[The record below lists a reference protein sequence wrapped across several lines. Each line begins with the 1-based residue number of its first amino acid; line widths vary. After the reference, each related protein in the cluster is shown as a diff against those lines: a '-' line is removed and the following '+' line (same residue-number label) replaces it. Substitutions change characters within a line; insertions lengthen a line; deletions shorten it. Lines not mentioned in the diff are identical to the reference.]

1 MAKYFNYFP
10 KTFYTSNNDVNGVE
24 AITNIISR
32 FAFDSQL
39 KENTSAFYPYQVQDS
54 DTPEIIADKYYGNVE
69 YHWVVLLFNNIIDP
83 QFDWPLKSDT
93 LIDYI
98 DKKYTANATNFV
110 DDANMPRYLLL
121 ASSGTP
127 PYASLL
133 TESIN
138 GRMLG
143 DINNSGLVLASD
155 ARLYELYNDSALS
168 WTSSARTYIDYI
180 MRPIIAANPTKY
192 ASLVTST
199 TGITWAQTHIK
210 NYFKIITTNANDG
223 TITVEKITLD
233 ANTYANVGAT
243 SISATTQAGEVVTI
257 ATTKDTQTYY
267 DYEVEENES
276 KREIN
281 LVKSDFLPQIEK
293 EFKRVISL

>member
-24 AITNIISR
+24 AITNIIAR

-98 DKKYTANATNFV
+98 DKKYTANGS
-110 DDANMPRYLLL
+110 AN
-121 ASSGTP
+121 TP
-127 PYASLL
+127 AQ
-133 TESIN
+133 
-138 GRMLG
+138 
-143 DINNSGLVLASD
+143 SGLTW
-155 ARLYELYNDSALS
+155 ALS
-168 WTSSARTYIDYI
+168 E
-180 MRPIIAANPTKY
+180 NN
-192 ASLVTST
+192 VQ
-199 TGITWAQTHIK
+199 G
-210 NYFKIITTNANDG
+210 YFKVVTTTANDG
-223 TITVEKITLD
+223 TITQEKITID
-233 ANTYANVGAT
+233 ANTYANVTTGSNT
-243 SISATTQAGEVVTI
+243 YTTQAGEVVTVR
-257 ATTKDTQTYY
+257 TTKETQSYYTY
-267 DYEVEENES
+267 ETNLNES

>member
-83 QFDWPLKSDT
+83 QFDWPLKNDT

-98 DKKYTANATNFV
+98 DKKYTANGA
-110 DDANMPRYLLL
+110 AN
-121 ASSGTP
+121 TP
-127 PYASLL
+127 AQ
-133 TESIN
+133 
-138 GRMLG
+138 
-143 DINNSGLVLASD
+143 SGLTW
-155 ARLYELYNDSALS
+155 ALS
-168 WTSSARTYIDYI
+168 E
-180 MRPIIAANPTKY
+180 NN
-192 ASLVTST
+192 VQ
-199 TGITWAQTHIK
+199 G
-210 NYFKIITTNANDG
+210 YFKVVTTTANDG
-223 TITVEKITLD
+223 TITQEKITID
-233 ANTYANVGAT
+233 ANTYANVTTGSNT
-243 SISATTQAGEVVTI
+243 YTTQAGEAVTVR
-257 ATTKDTQTYY
+257 TTKETQSYYTY
-267 DYEVEENES
+267 ETNLNES

>member
-24 AITNIISR
+24 AITNIIAR

-83 QFDWPLKSDT
+83 QFDWPLKNDT

-98 DKKYTANATNFV
+98 DKKYTANGS
-110 DDANMPRYLLL
+110 AN
-121 ASSGTP
+121 TP
-127 PYASLL
+127 AQ
-133 TESIN
+133 
-138 GRMLG
+138 
-143 DINNSGLVLASD
+143 SGLTW
-155 ARLYELYNDSALS
+155 ALS
-168 WTSSARTYIDYI
+168 E
-180 MRPIIAANPTKY
+180 NN
-192 ASLVTST
+192 VQ
-199 TGITWAQTHIK
+199 G
-210 NYFKIITTNANDG
+210 YFKVVTTTANDG
-223 TITVEKITLD
+223 TITQEKITID
-233 ANTYANVGAT
+233 ANTYANVTTGSNT
-243 SISATTQAGEVVTI
+243 YTTQAGEAVTVR
-257 ATTKDTQTYY
+257 TTKETQSYYTY
-267 DYEVEENES
+267 ETNLNES

-281 LVKSDFLPQIEK
+281 LIKSDFLPQIEK

>member
-24 AITNIISR
+24 AITNIIAR

-98 DKKYTANATNFV
+98 DKKYTANGS
-110 DDANMPRYLLL
+110 ANTS
-121 ASSGTP
+121 AQ
-127 PYASLL
+127 
-133 TESIN
+133 
-138 GRMLG
+138 
-143 DINNSGLVLASD
+143 SGLTW
-155 ARLYELYNDSALS
+155 ALS
-168 WTSSARTYIDYI
+168 E
-180 MRPIIAANPTKY
+180 NN
-192 ASLVTST
+192 VQ
-199 TGITWAQTHIK
+199 G
-210 NYFKIITTNANDG
+210 YFKVVTTTANDG
-223 TITVEKITLD
+223 TITQEKITID
-233 ANTYANVGAT
+233 ANTYANVAT
-243 SISATTQAGEVVTI
+243 GSNTYTTQAGEAVTVR
-257 ATTKDTQTYY
+257 TTKETQSYYTY
-267 DYEVEENES
+267 ETNLNES

>member
-24 AITNIISR
+24 AVTNIIAR

-39 KENTSAFYPYQVQDS
+39 KENTSAFYPYRVQDS

-98 DKKYTANATNFV
+98 DKKYTANGS
-110 DDANMPRYLLL
+110 AN
-121 ASSGTP
+121 TP
-127 PYASLL
+127 AQ
-133 TESIN
+133 
-138 GRMLG
+138 
-143 DINNSGLVLASD
+143 SGLTW
-155 ARLYELYNDSALS
+155 ALS
-168 WTSSARTYIDYI
+168 ES
-180 MRPIIAANPTKY
+180 N
-192 ASLVTST
+192 VQ
-199 TGITWAQTHIK
+199 G
-210 NYFKIITTNANDG
+210 YFKVVTTTANDG
-223 TITVEKITLD
+223 TITQEKITID
-233 ANTYANVGAT
+233 ANTYANVAT
-243 SISATTQAGEVVTI
+243 GTNTYTTQAGESVKVVVT
-257 ATTKDTQTYY
+257 KETQSYYTY
-267 DYEVEENES
+267 ETNLNES

>member
-39 KENTSAFYPYQVQDS
+39 KENTTAFYPYQVQDS

-98 DKKYTANATNFV
+98 DKKYTANGT
-110 DDANMPRYLLL
+110 AN
-121 ASSGTP
+121 TP
-127 PYASLL
+127 AQ
-133 TESIN
+133 
-138 GRMLG
+138 
-143 DINNSGLVLASD
+143 SGLSW
-155 ARLYELYNDSALS
+155 ALS
-168 WTSSARTYIDYI
+168 ENNVQGYFKVI
-180 MRPIIAANPTKY
+180 
-192 ASLVTST
+192 TST
-199 TGITWAQTHIK
+199 
-210 NYFKIITTNANDG
+210 ANDG
-223 TITVEKITLD
+223 TITTEKITID
-233 ANTYANVGAT
+233 ANTYANVTTGSNT
-243 SISATTQAGEVVTI
+243 YTTQAGESVRVVT
-257 ATTKDTQTYY
+257 TKETQSYYTY
-267 DYEVEENES
+267 ETNLNET

-281 LVKSDFLPQIEK
+281 LIKSDFLPQIEK
-293 EFKRVISL
+293 EFKRVVRL

>member
-24 AITNIISR
+24 AITNIIAR

-98 DKKYTANATNFV
+98 DKKYTANGS
-110 DDANMPRYLLL
+110 AN
-121 ASSGTP
+121 TP
-127 PYASLL
+127 AQ
-133 TESIN
+133 
-138 GRMLG
+138 
-143 DINNSGLVLASD
+143 SGLTW
-155 ARLYELYNDSALS
+155 ALS
-168 WTSSARTYIDYI
+168 E
-180 MRPIIAANPTKY
+180 NN
-192 ASLVTST
+192 VQ
-199 TGITWAQTHIK
+199 G
-210 NYFKIITTNANDG
+210 YFKVVTTTANDG
-223 TITVEKITLD
+223 TITQEKITID
-233 ANTYANVGAT
+233 ANTYANVTTGSNT
-243 SISATTQAGEVVTI
+243 YTTQAGEVITVR
-257 ATTKDTQTYY
+257 TTKETQSYYTY
-267 DYEVEENES
+267 ETNLNES

>member
-83 QFDWPLKSDT
+83 QFDWPLKNDT

-98 DKKYTANATNFV
+98 DKKYTANGS
-110 DDANMPRYLLL
+110 AN
-121 ASSGTP
+121 TP
-127 PYASLL
+127 AQ
-133 TESIN
+133 
-138 GRMLG
+138 
-143 DINNSGLVLASD
+143 SGLTW
-155 ARLYELYNDSALS
+155 ALS
-168 WTSSARTYIDYI
+168 ES
-180 MRPIIAANPTKY
+180 N
-192 ASLVTST
+192 VQ
-199 TGITWAQTHIK
+199 G
-210 NYFKIITTNANDG
+210 YFKVVTTTANDG
-223 TITVEKITLD
+223 TITQEKITID
-233 ANTYANVGAT
+233 ANTYANVITGSNT
-243 SISATTQAGEVVTI
+243 YTTQAGESVTVVT
-257 ATTKDTQTYY
+257 TRETQSYYTY
-267 DYEVEENES
+267 ETNLNES

-281 LVKSDFLPQIEK
+281 LIKSDFLPQIEK

>member
-1 MAKYFNYFP
+1 MAKYFNYYP

-24 AITNIISR
+24 AITNIIAR

-98 DKKYTANATNFV
+98 DKKYTANGS
-110 DDANMPRYLLL
+110 AN
-121 ASSGTP
+121 TP
-127 PYASLL
+127 AQ
-133 TESIN
+133 
-138 GRMLG
+138 
-143 DINNSGLVLASD
+143 SGLTW
-155 ARLYELYNDSALS
+155 ALS
-168 WTSSARTYIDYI
+168 E
-180 MRPIIAANPTKY
+180 NN
-192 ASLVTST
+192 VQ
-199 TGITWAQTHIK
+199 G
-210 NYFKIITTNANDG
+210 YFKVVTTTANDG
-223 TITVEKITLD
+223 TITQEKITID
-233 ANTYANVGAT
+233 ANTYANVAT
-243 SISATTQAGEVVTI
+243 GINTYTTQAGESVKVVVT
-257 ATTKDTQTYY
+257 KETQSYYTY
-267 DYEVEENES
+267 ETNLNES

>member
-24 AITNIISR
+24 AITNIIAR

-98 DKKYTANATNFV
+98 DKKYTANGS
-110 DDANMPRYLLL
+110 ANTS
-121 ASSGTP
+121 AQ
-127 PYASLL
+127 
-133 TESIN
+133 
-138 GRMLG
+138 
-143 DINNSGLVLASD
+143 SGLTW
-155 ARLYELYNDSALS
+155 ALS
-168 WTSSARTYIDYI
+168 E
-180 MRPIIAANPTKY
+180 NN
-192 ASLVTST
+192 VQ
-199 TGITWAQTHIK
+199 G
-210 NYFKIITTNANDG
+210 YFKVVTTTANDG
-223 TITVEKITLD
+223 TITQEKITID
-233 ANTYANVGAT
+233 ANTYANVTTGSNT
-243 SISATTQAGEVVTI
+243 YTTQAGESVRVVT
-257 ATTKDTQTYY
+257 TKETQSYYTY
-267 DYEVEENES
+267 ETNLNES

>member
-24 AITNIISR
+24 AITNIITR

-98 DKKYTANATNFV
+98 DKKYTANGS
-110 DDANMPRYLLL
+110 AN
-121 ASSGTP
+121 TP
-127 PYASLL
+127 AQ
-133 TESIN
+133 
-138 GRMLG
+138 
-143 DINNSGLVLASD
+143 SGLTW
-155 ARLYELYNDSALS
+155 ALS
-168 WTSSARTYIDYI
+168 E
-180 MRPIIAANPTKY
+180 NN
-192 ASLVTST
+192 VQ
-199 TGITWAQTHIK
+199 G
-210 NYFKIITTNANDG
+210 YFKVVTTTANDG
-223 TITVEKITLD
+223 TITQEKITID
-233 ANTYANVGAT
+233 ANTYANVTTGSNT
-243 SISATTQAGEVVTI
+243 YTTQAGESVKVVVT
-257 ATTKDTQTYY
+257 KETQSYYTY
-267 DYEVEENES
+267 ETNLNEA

>member
-24 AITNIISR
+24 AITNIIAR

-98 DKKYTANATNFV
+98 DKKYTANGS
-110 DDANMPRYLLL
+110 AN
-121 ASSGTP
+121 TP
-127 PYASLL
+127 AQ
-133 TESIN
+133 
-138 GRMLG
+138 
-143 DINNSGLVLASD
+143 SGLTW
-155 ARLYELYNDSALS
+155 ALS
-168 WTSSARTYIDYI
+168 E
-180 MRPIIAANPTKY
+180 NN
-192 ASLVTST
+192 VQ
-199 TGITWAQTHIK
+199 G
-210 NYFKIITTNANDG
+210 YFKVVTTTANDG
-223 TITVEKITLD
+223 TITQEKITID
-233 ANTYANVGAT
+233 ANTYANVITGSNT
-243 SISATTQAGEVVTI
+243 YTTQAGESVTVVT
-257 ATTKDTQTYY
+257 TRETQSYYTY
-267 DYEVEENES
+267 ETNLNES

-281 LVKSDFLPQIEK
+281 LIKSDFLPQIEK

>member
-24 AITNIISR
+24 AITNIIAR

-98 DKKYTANATNFV
+98 DKKYTANGT
-110 DDANMPRYLLL
+110 AN
-121 ASSGTP
+121 TP
-127 PYASLL
+127 
-133 TESIN
+133 TQ
-138 GRMLG
+138 
-143 DINNSGLVLASD
+143 SGLSW
-155 ARLYELYNDSALS
+155 ALS
-168 WTSSARTYIDYI
+168 E
-180 MRPIIAANPTKY
+180 NN
-192 ASLVTST
+192 VQ
-199 TGITWAQTHIK
+199 G
-210 NYFKIITTNANDG
+210 YFKVITTTANDG
-223 TITVEKITLD
+223 TITTEKITID
-233 ANTYANVGAT
+233 ANTYANVTTGSNT
-243 SISATTQAGEVVTI
+243 YTTQAGESVRVVT
-257 ATTKDTQTYY
+257 TKETQSYYTY
-267 DYEVEENES
+267 ETNLNES

-281 LVKSDFLPQIEK
+281 LIKSDFLPQIEK

>member
-24 AITNIISR
+24 AITNIIAR

-98 DKKYTANATNFV
+98 DKKYTANGS
-110 DDANMPRYLLL
+110 AN
-121 ASSGTP
+121 TP
-127 PYASLL
+127 AQ
-133 TESIN
+133 
-138 GRMLG
+138 
-143 DINNSGLVLASD
+143 SGLTW
-155 ARLYELYNDSALS
+155 ALS
-168 WTSSARTYIDYI
+168 E
-180 MRPIIAANPTKY
+180 NN
-192 ASLVTST
+192 VQ
-199 TGITWAQTHIK
+199 G
-210 NYFKIITTNANDG
+210 YFKVVTTTANDG
-223 TITVEKITLD
+223 TITQEKITID
-233 ANTYANVGAT
+233 ANTYANVAT
-243 SISATTQAGEVVTI
+243 GTNTYTTQAGESVKVVVT
-257 ATTKDTQTYY
+257 KETQSYYTY
-267 DYEVEENES
+267 ETNLNES

>member
-98 DKKYTANATNFV
+98 DKKYTANGS
-110 DDANMPRYLLL
+110 AN
-121 ASSGTP
+121 TP
-127 PYASLL
+127 AQ
-133 TESIN
+133 
-138 GRMLG
+138 
-143 DINNSGLVLASD
+143 SGLTW
-155 ARLYELYNDSALS
+155 ALS
-168 WTSSARTYIDYI
+168 ES
-180 MRPIIAANPTKY
+180 N
-192 ASLVTST
+192 VQ
-199 TGITWAQTHIK
+199 G
-210 NYFKIITTNANDG
+210 YFKVVTTTANDG
-223 TITVEKITLD
+223 TITQEKITID
-233 ANTYANVGAT
+233 ANTYANVITGSNT
-243 SISATTQAGEVVTI
+243 YTTQAGESVTV
-257 ATTKDTQTYY
+257 ATTKETQSYYTY
-267 DYEVEENES
+267 ETNLNES
-276 KREIN
+276 KRQIN
-281 LVKSDFLPQIEK
+281 LIKSDFLPQIEK

>member
-24 AITNIISR
+24 AITNIIAR

-98 DKKYTANATNFV
+98 DKKYTANGS
-110 DDANMPRYLLL
+110 AN
-121 ASSGTP
+121 TP
-127 PYASLL
+127 AQ
-133 TESIN
+133 
-138 GRMLG
+138 
-143 DINNSGLVLASD
+143 SGLTW
-155 ARLYELYNDSALS
+155 ALS
-168 WTSSARTYIDYI
+168 E
-180 MRPIIAANPTKY
+180 NN
-192 ASLVTST
+192 VQ
-199 TGITWAQTHIK
+199 G
-210 NYFKIITTNANDG
+210 YFKVVTTTANDG
-223 TITVEKITLD
+223 TITQEKITID
-233 ANTYANVGAT
+233 ANTYANVAT
-243 SISATTQAGEVVTI
+243 GTNIYTTQAGESVKVVVT
-257 ATTKDTQTYY
+257 KETQSYYTY
-267 DYEVEENES
+267 ETNLNES

-281 LVKSDFLPQIEK
+281 LVKSDFLSQIEK
-293 EFKRVISL
+293 EFKRVVSL

>member
-83 QFDWPLKSDT
+83 QFDWPLKNDT

-98 DKKYTANATNFV
+98 DKKYTANGS
-110 DDANMPRYLLL
+110 AN
-121 ASSGTP
+121 TP
-127 PYASLL
+127 AQ
-133 TESIN
+133 
-138 GRMLG
+138 
-143 DINNSGLVLASD
+143 SGLTW
-155 ARLYELYNDSALS
+155 ALS
-168 WTSSARTYIDYI
+168 E
-180 MRPIIAANPTKY
+180 NN
-192 ASLVTST
+192 VQ
-199 TGITWAQTHIK
+199 G
-210 NYFKIITTNANDG
+210 YFKVVTTTANDG
-223 TITVEKITLD
+223 TITQEKITID
-233 ANTYANVGAT
+233 ANTYANVTTGSNT
-243 SISATTQAGEVVTI
+243 YTTQAGEAVTVR
-257 ATTKDTQTYY
+257 TTKETQSYYTY
-267 DYEVEENES
+267 ETNLNES

>member
-24 AITNIISR
+24 AITNIIAR

-98 DKKYTANATNFV
+98 DKKYTANGS
-110 DDANMPRYLLL
+110 AN
-121 ASSGTP
+121 TP
-127 PYASLL
+127 AQ
-133 TESIN
+133 
-138 GRMLG
+138 
-143 DINNSGLVLASD
+143 SGLTW
-155 ARLYELYNDSALS
+155 ALS
-168 WTSSARTYIDYI
+168 E
-180 MRPIIAANPTKY
+180 NN
-192 ASLVTST
+192 VQ
-199 TGITWAQTHIK
+199 G
-210 NYFKIITTNANDG
+210 YFKVVTTTANDG
-223 TITVEKITLD
+223 TITQEKITID
-233 ANTYANVGAT
+233 ANTYANVAT
-243 SISATTQAGEVVTI
+243 GTNTYTTQAGESVKVVVT
-257 ATTKDTQTYY
+257 KETQSYYTY
-267 DYEVEENES
+267 ETNLNES

-281 LVKSDFLPQIEK
+281 LVKSDFLSQIEK

>member
-24 AITNIISR
+24 AITNIIAR

-98 DKKYTANATNFV
+98 DKKYTANGS
-110 DDANMPRYLLL
+110 AN
-121 ASSGTP
+121 TP
-127 PYASLL
+127 AQ
-133 TESIN
+133 
-138 GRMLG
+138 
-143 DINNSGLVLASD
+143 SGLTW
-155 ARLYELYNDSALS
+155 ALS
-168 WTSSARTYIDYI
+168 E
-180 MRPIIAANPTKY
+180 NN
-192 ASLVTST
+192 VQ
-199 TGITWAQTHIK
+199 G
-210 NYFKIITTNANDG
+210 YFKVVTTTANDG
-223 TITVEKITLD
+223 TITQEKITID
-233 ANTYANVGAT
+233 ANTYANVTTGSNT
-243 SISATTQAGEVVTI
+243 YTTQAGESVRVVT
-257 ATTKDTQTYY
+257 TKETQSYYTY
-267 DYEVEENES
+267 ETNLNES

-281 LVKSDFLPQIEK
+281 LIKSDFLPQIEK

>member
-24 AITNIISR
+24 AITNIIAR

-98 DKKYTANATNFV
+98 DKKYTANGS
-110 DDANMPRYLLL
+110 AN
-121 ASSGTP
+121 TP
-127 PYASLL
+127 AQ
-133 TESIN
+133 
-138 GRMLG
+138 
-143 DINNSGLVLASD
+143 SGLTW
-155 ARLYELYNDSALS
+155 ALS
-168 WTSSARTYIDYI
+168 E
-180 MRPIIAANPTKY
+180 NN
-192 ASLVTST
+192 VQ
-199 TGITWAQTHIK
+199 G
-210 NYFKIITTNANDG
+210 YFKVVTTTANDG
-223 TITVEKITLD
+223 TITQEKITID
-233 ANTYANVGAT
+233 ANTYANVTTGSNT
-243 SISATTQAGEVVTI
+243 YTTQAGESVKVVVT
-257 ATTKDTQTYY
+257 KETQSYYTY
-267 DYEVEENES
+267 ETNLNES

>member
-10 KTFYTSNNDVNGVE
+10 KTFYTSNNTVNGVE
-24 AITNIISR
+24 AITNIIAR

-98 DKKYTANATNFV
+98 DKKYTANGS
-110 DDANMPRYLLL
+110 ANTS
-121 ASSGTP
+121 AQ
-127 PYASLL
+127 
-133 TESIN
+133 
-138 GRMLG
+138 
-143 DINNSGLVLASD
+143 SGLTW
-155 ARLYELYNDSALS
+155 ALS
-168 WTSSARTYIDYI
+168 E
-180 MRPIIAANPTKY
+180 NN
-192 ASLVTST
+192 VQ
-199 TGITWAQTHIK
+199 G
-210 NYFKIITTNANDG
+210 YFKVVTTTANDG
-223 TITVEKITLD
+223 TITTEKITID
-233 ANTYANVGAT
+233 ANTYANVTTGSNT
-243 SISATTQAGEVVTI
+243 YTTQAGESVRVVT
-257 ATTKDTQTYY
+257 TKETQSYYTY
-267 DYEVEENES
+267 ETNLNES

>member
-24 AITNIISR
+24 AITNIIAR

-39 KENTSAFYPYQVQDS
+39 KENSSAFYPYQIQDS

-98 DKKYTANATNFV
+98 DKKYTANGS
-110 DDANMPRYLLL
+110 AN
-121 ASSGTP
+121 TP
-127 PYASLL
+127 AQ
-133 TESIN
+133 
-138 GRMLG
+138 
-143 DINNSGLVLASD
+143 SGLTW
-155 ARLYELYNDSALS
+155 ALS
-168 WTSSARTYIDYI
+168 ES
-180 MRPIIAANPTKY
+180 N
-192 ASLVTST
+192 VQ
-199 TGITWAQTHIK
+199 G
-210 NYFKIITTNANDG
+210 YFKVVTTTANDG
-223 TITVEKITLD
+223 TITQEKITID
-233 ANTYANVGAT
+233 ANTYANVAT
-243 SISATTQAGEVVTI
+243 GINTYTTQAGESVKVVVT
-257 ATTKDTQTYY
+257 KETQSYYTY
-267 DYEVEENES
+267 ETNLNES

>member
-24 AITNIISR
+24 AVTNIIAR

-39 KENTSAFYPYQVQDS
+39 KENTSAFYPYRVQDS

-98 DKKYTANATNFV
+98 DKKYTANGS
-110 DDANMPRYLLL
+110 AN
-121 ASSGTP
+121 TP
-127 PYASLL
+127 AQ
-133 TESIN
+133 
-138 GRMLG
+138 
-143 DINNSGLVLASD
+143 SGLTW
-155 ARLYELYNDSALS
+155 ALS
-168 WTSSARTYIDYI
+168 E
-180 MRPIIAANPTKY
+180 NN
-192 ASLVTST
+192 VQ
-199 TGITWAQTHIK
+199 G
-210 NYFKIITTNANDG
+210 YFKVVTTTANDG
-223 TITVEKITLD
+223 TITQEKITID
-233 ANTYANVGAT
+233 ANTYANVAT
-243 SISATTQAGEVVTI
+243 GINTYTTQAGESVKVVVT
-257 ATTKDTQTYY
+257 KETQSYYTY
-267 DYEVEENES
+267 ETNLNES

>member
-24 AITNIISR
+24 AITNIIAR

-98 DKKYTANATNFV
+98 DKKYTANGS
-110 DDANMPRYLLL
+110 AN
-121 ASSGTP
+121 TP
-127 PYASLL
+127 AQ
-133 TESIN
+133 
-138 GRMLG
+138 
-143 DINNSGLVLASD
+143 SGLTW
-155 ARLYELYNDSALS
+155 ALS
-168 WTSSARTYIDYI
+168 ESNVQGYFKVI
-180 MRPIIAANPTKY
+180 
-192 ASLVTST
+192 TST
-199 TGITWAQTHIK
+199 
-210 NYFKIITTNANDG
+210 ANDG
-223 TITVEKITLD
+223 TITQEKITID
-233 ANTYANVGAT
+233 ANTYANVTTGSNT
-243 SISATTQAGEVVTI
+243 YTTQAGESVRVVT
-257 ATTKDTQTYY
+257 TKETQSYYTY
-267 DYEVEENES
+267 ETNLNES

-281 LVKSDFLPQIEK
+281 LIKSDFLPQIEK

>member
-1 MAKYFNYFP
+1 MAKYFSYFP

-24 AITNIISR
+24 AITNIIAR

-98 DKKYTANATNFV
+98 DKKYTANGS
-110 DDANMPRYLLL
+110 AN
-121 ASSGTP
+121 TP
-127 PYASLL
+127 AQ
-133 TESIN
+133 
-138 GRMLG
+138 
-143 DINNSGLVLASD
+143 SGLTW
-155 ARLYELYNDSALS
+155 ALS
-168 WTSSARTYIDYI
+168 ENNVQGYF
-180 MRPIIAANPTKY
+180 KV
-192 ASLVTST
+192 VTST
-199 TGITWAQTHIK
+199 
-210 NYFKIITTNANDG
+210 ANDG
-223 TITVEKITLD
+223 IITQEKITID
-233 ANTYANVGAT
+233 ANTYANVAT
-243 SISATTQAGEVVTI
+243 GTNTYNTQAGESVKVVI
-257 ATTKDTQTYY
+257 TKETQSYYTY
-267 DYEVEENES
+267 ETNLNES